1 MTTRK
6 HGVPTG
12 KKTPGIKPGKLV
24 RSPLARLVE
33 PPRPA
38 PVPLGLTTPEDTSKL
53 LQKMSGVPD
62 IRFHDLRHTAASLL
76 FLKNVHVKKVSEML
90 GHAGIGITLQTYGH
104 LMPTMQRDAARA
116 MDEIFG

>member
-6 HGVPTG
+6 LGVPAG
-12 KKTPGIKPGKLV
+12 KKTPEIKPGKLV

-33 PPRPA
+33 PPGPA
-38 PVPLGLTTPEDTSKL
+38 PVPLGLTTPEDTPKL
-53 LQKMSGVPD
+53 PQNMSGVPD
-62 IRFHDLRHTAASLL
+62 IRCHDLRHTAASLL

-104 LMPTMQRDAARA
+104 QMPTMQRDAARA